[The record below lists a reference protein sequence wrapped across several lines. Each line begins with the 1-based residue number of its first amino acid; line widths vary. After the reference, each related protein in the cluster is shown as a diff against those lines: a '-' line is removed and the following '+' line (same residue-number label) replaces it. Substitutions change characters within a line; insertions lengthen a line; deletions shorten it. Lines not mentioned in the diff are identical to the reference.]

1 MPSTLELT
9 DLRTKLNQMTERIV
23 SRLKDRSRY
32 ALNAPVY
39 HRDEI
44 PIAGR
49 TGLSFFEFA
58 LEQLEQYHASL
69 GRYRFPDQYRLTNI
83 SPNSPVQRGFPSSP
97 IRQVDIELKD
107 EIIAYYITLL
117 KDLCNEGDEP
127 TTYGETVYCDADL
140 IVLLHERINIGRF
153 VAESK
158 LLVDT
163 SLRIIVENHNALR
176 ARLQK
181 PQREQIVIE
190 NARKIA
196 LSYNLN
202 PDIVESC
209 FRWLINKTLEVE
221 INYLQQRFRD
231 RSADGHIASNKACV
245 ND

>member
-1 MPSTLELT
+1 MPSVLELT

-32 ALNAPVY
+32 ALNASVY
-39 HRDEI
+39 RIDEI
-44 PIAGR
+44 PIEGR

-58 LEQLEQYHASL
+58 LEQLEQYHAAL

-83 SPNSPVQRGFPSSP
+83 SPHTPVQRTRVPTSP
-97 IRQVDIELKD
+97 IQIVAIELKD
-107 EIIAYYITLL
+107 EIITYYLTILE
-117 KDLCNEGDEP
+117 DLCEEGDNP

-158 LLVDT
+158 LQTDP
-163 SLRIIVENHNALR
+163 SLQAIAESQGALR
-176 ARLQK
+176 ARLRK
-181 PQREQIVIE
+181 PKREQTVIA

-196 LSYNLN
+196 FSYNLN
-202 PDIVESC
+202 QNIVERC

-221 INYLQQRFRD
+221 IHYLQERFR
-231 RSADGHIASNKACV
+231 I
-245 ND
+245 

>member
-1 MPSTLELT
+1 MPSKLELT

-32 ALNAPVY
+32 ALNASVY
-39 HRDEI
+39 RCDEI
-44 PIAGR
+44 PIEGR
-49 TGLSFFEFA
+49 IGLSFFEFA

-83 SPNSPVQRGFPSSP
+83 SPHSPVQRGIPPSP

-107 EIIAYYITLL
+107 KIITYYLTLL
-117 KDLCNEGDEP
+117 KDLCNEGDDP

-158 LLVDT
+158 FQTDT
-163 SLRIIVENHNALR
+163 SLRAIAETQDTLR
-176 ARLQK
+176 ARLKK
-181 PQREQIVIE
+181 PKREQIVIE

-196 LSYNLN
+196 FSYDLN
-202 PDIVESC
+202 QDVVERC
-209 FRWLINKTLEVE
+209 FRWLITKTLEVE
-221 INYLQQRFRD
+221 IDYLQQRF
-231 RSADGHIASNKACV
+231 SN
-245 ND
+245 

>member
-1 MPSTLELT
+1 MPSKLELT

-32 ALNAPVY
+32 ALNASVY
-39 HRDEI
+39 RCDEI
-44 PIAGR
+44 PIEGR
-49 TGLSFFEFA
+49 IGLSFFEFA

-83 SPNSPVQRGFPSSP
+83 SPHSPVQRGFPPSP

-107 EIIAYYITLL
+107 EIITYYITLL
-117 KDLCNEGDEP
+117 KDLCHEGDDP

-158 LLVDT
+158 FQTDT
-163 SLRIIVENHNALR
+163 SLRAIAKNQDALR
-176 ARLQK
+176 TRLKK
-181 PQREQIVIE
+181 PKREQIVIE

-196 LSYNLN
+196 LSYALN
-202 PDIVESC
+202 QEVVERC
-209 FRWLINKTLEVE
+209 FRWLITKTLEVE
-221 INYLQQRFRD
+221 IDYLQQRF
-231 RSADGHIASNKACV
+231 SN
-245 ND
+245 